1 MKIRDKEAFLLFVAG
16 LSLSFFIVINGA
28 HLVNAWFTQLLK
40 SQDESGYRNSILLE
54 VTPEQREE
62 SWGTTEDIVR
72 DYQLQLE
79 KASEFLELL
88 TAQEVTAY
96 IKGLFLPV
104 GAAAE
109 EMKVDVILSG
119 REEWYRTL
127 QSGRYPYASEWQKTG
142 KLAVISRA
150 AEKYVEVIDGQRM
163 IKIGGENYQV
173 MGVFEN
179 YQVSEGNIEIS
190 IYYVPTQKDDILHQK
205 LAYAFQ
211 SGYGRWICFGSNAGD
226 VAEAAKAFMTELEAA
241 GGYSVSVSEYNY
253 DEANFIIEQF
263 YARIKGVVL
272 FVLFLVS
279 LINCREITELWITRK
294 KVDLVILKT
303 FGMNNRQIIL
313 RVLAELV
320 QMLVVS
326 LVAVVCFDGVYR
338 LFSRTYM
345 EPGSL
350 LRSFLLLMGAF
361 LIVIGASMIPIVQQV
376 CRCVPAQGLR
386 GE

>member
-28 HLVNAWFTQLLK
+28 HLINAWFTQLLK
-40 SQDESGYRNSILLE
+40 SQDESGYRNSVLFE
-54 VTPEQREE
+54 VSAEYKGENLQTDA
-62 SWGTTEDIVR
+62 DIVK
-72 DYQLQLE
+72 DYQRQLE
-79 KASEFLELL
+79 KVSDFLELL
-88 TAQEVTAY
+88 AAQEVTTY
-96 IKGLFLPV
+96 IKNISLPV

-109 EMKVDVILSG
+109 EIGVDVIISG

-142 KLAVISRA
+142 RLAVISQA
-150 AEKYVEVIDGQRM
+150 AEKYVEVIDGQEV

-173 MGVFEN
+173 LGVFEH
-179 YQVSEGNIEIS
+179 YQVSEGNVEIS

-205 LAYAFQ
+205 LADAFRG
-211 SGYGRWICFGSNAGD
+211 GYERWICFGSNVGD
-226 VAEAAKAFMTELEAA
+226 VAETAKSFMIELEAV

-253 DEANFIIEQF
+253 DEANFIVEQF

-272 FVLFLVS
+272 LILFFVS

-294 KVDLVILKT
+294 KMDLVILKT
-303 FGMNNRQIIL
+303 FGMNNQQILL
-313 RVLAELV
+313 RVLGELV
-320 QMLVVS
+320 QMLVIS
-326 LVAVVCFDGVYR
+326 LVAVVCMDGVYR
-338 LFSRTYM
+338 LFTRTHM

-350 LRSFLLLMGAF
+350 LRSGAILLGAF
-361 LIVIGASMIPIVQQV
+361 LIVIGASIIPIVQQV
-376 CRCVPAQGLR
+376 YSNVPAQGLR